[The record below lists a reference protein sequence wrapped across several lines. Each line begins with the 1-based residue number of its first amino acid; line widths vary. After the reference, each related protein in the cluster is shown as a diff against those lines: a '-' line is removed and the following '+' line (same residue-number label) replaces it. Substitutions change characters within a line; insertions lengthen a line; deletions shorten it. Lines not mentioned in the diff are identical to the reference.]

1 MRLLN
6 TSTFQFQ
13 TFSDHDRPPYAIASH
28 RWEGKET
35 TYHEMLQD
43 QGGSSNGFAKVMGFC
58 HLVNRMNKQIG
69 PVRALNDLGLRR
81 QCDWLWIDTAC
92 INKQDGAELSES
104 INSMFSW
111 YGNSSICY
119 AYLSDVKPAQ
129 KIWSSSKLDLMRSQ
143 WFKRG
148 WTLQELLAPRT
159 VVFVAKDWT
168 VIGHKCAY
176 SDKVCS
182 SVCQGFG
189 DRLNKSIAHITGIP
203 QNIINSSMAYELRAV
218 PVEDKLAWAKKR
230 ITTRTEDQAYCLLGL
245 LDVFISPIYGEG
257 ENAWARLVQ
266 ALEYK
271 QSLQTPG
278 PAAKASKSTMWFRL
292 RGAKKEAKQEGRY
305 ASATTMTTVVSS
317 YTSAPYSV
325 PPQRPVHSESAAIC
339 PPVSVPILS
348 RPAQS
353 MGVMGVRR
361 SSPPSAPQIGRSPP
375 SANSVSSRMPSAPQ
389 FGGYTQSTNA
399 MYYESG
405 ALSAPADADMYV
417 TPAGLDSA
425 IYHEEGAISVPAAP
439 LTGYVAALRSGVA
452 QQTHQTYLAPGATT
466 MVDANTKTTDQY
478 WGIIEEE
485 PTLVSSNSELKHRY
499 GSGWSFH
506 DTETGYNS
514 QWIHELE
521 DTSLSMGTKHIF
533 EPLGTA
539 VTVRNVLALF
549 DFIPEEPDELAFT
562 KGATISVVESVFQ
575 DWWRGSL
582 DGRTGIFPLNYVQ
595 KLDPRVDDSG
605 SVTTSESADVDKVV
619 RRYGPANIST
629 LMEGRRP
636 DVDDW
641 LKHDGLS
648 PGLMGNFQW
657 QRLSTTYLDVEA
669 ELPIGGEV
677 EARPGTPKHE
687 RPRVAAT
694 SLKQRPVSAQLG
706 RKLVNDSM
714 LGKRF
719 NKVIVEQPVSSLS
732 VSGAEDQNQQ
742 LIDAIAASSLVSDHH
757 KPTPQGL
764 PSTLP
769 ATSTAIIQPIPQRQ
783 KLPADIALNKLN
795 PEDNDGDSIQADD
808 FWAECWQPPVLTRVT
823 TLEQTKQET
832 NVVTWS
838 DEAQPQSAVV
848 MKQVTTNTTVSPPT
862 EIPDTI
868 HIPRIVLKAL
878 LEQQAR
884 PIAGA
889 SNETELLANTAVE
902 YIRELLLSQNG
913 AQNSLQAKPSG
924 VVESVEIKT
933 AKYEATSVAQ
943 MLSATATNMTK
954 GERVVEV
961 NTTELPD
968 AIAAG

>member
-6 TSTFQFQ
+6 ISTREFQ
-13 TFSDHDRPPYAIASH
+13 TFGDDDRPPYAIASH
-28 RWEGKET
+28 RWEDKET
-35 TYHEMLQD
+35 TYHDMLQN
-43 QGGSSNGFAKVMGFC
+43 GGASSKGYTKIMGFC
-58 HLVNRMNKQIG
+58 RLVHRMNIQIG
-69 PVRALNDLGLRR
+69 PARALNDLGLRR

-111 YGNSSICY
+111 YGSSSICY
-119 AYLSDVKPAQ
+119 AYLADVKPSH
-129 KIWSSSKLDLMRSQ
+129 KLWSSKLDLMRSQ

-159 VVFVAKDWT
+159 VVFVANDWT

-176 SDKVCS
+176 SDKVCNS
-182 SVCQGFG
+182 ICQGFG

-203 QNIINSSMAYELRAV
+203 QNIINSSMAHELRAV

-230 ITTRTEDQAYCLLGL
+230 VTTRTEDQAYCLLGL

-305 ASATTMTTVVSS
+305 ASATTMTAVVSS
-317 YTSAPYSV
+317 YTSAPSS
-325 PPQRPVHSESAAIC
+325 QRPVHSDSAVIR
-339 PPVSVPILS
+339 PPVSMPITS
-348 RPAQS
+348 RPGQS
-353 MGVMGVRR
+353 MGVTSARFDSR
-361 SSPPSAPQIGRSPP
+361 PSAPQIGRSLP
-375 SANSVSSRMPSAPQ
+375 STNSASGRLPSAPHYI
-389 FGGYTQSTNA
+389 GYTQSANA
-399 MYYESG
+399 IYDERG
-405 ALSAPADADMYV
+405 ALSAPADADMYL

-425 IYHEEGAISVPAAP
+425 IYHEDGAISAPAESMTA
-439 LTGYVAALRSGVA
+439 YVAGLRSGIA
-452 QQTHQTYLAPGATT
+452 PHAHQTHLSPGATT
-466 MVDANTKTTDQY
+466 LVNTNTGTTDQY

-485 PTLVSSNSELKHRY
+485 PALVSFNSQLKHRY

-506 DTETGYNS
+506 DTATGYNS
-514 QWIHELE
+514 QWFHELE
-521 DTSLSMGTKHIF
+521 DTSLSMGTKHTF
-533 EPLGTA
+533 EALGTA

-549 DFIPEEPDELAFT
+549 DFIPDEPDELAFT
-562 KGATISVVESVFQ
+562 AGDTICVIESVFQ

-605 SVTTSESADVDKVV
+605 SVITSESADADKAV
-619 RRYGPANIST
+619 RTYGPANIST

-636 DVDDW
+636 DVNDW

-648 PGLMGNFQW
+648 PGLMGNSQW
-657 QRLSTTYLDVEA
+657 QRLSTTYVDVEA
-669 ELPIGGEV
+669 ELAIGHEIG
-677 EARPGTPKHE
+677 ARPGTPKYE
-687 RPRVAAT
+687 MPRAAAT

-706 RKLVNDSM
+706 RKLVNDSV

-719 NKVIVEQPVSSLS
+719 KQVVVEQPVSPLS
-732 VSGAEDQNQQ
+732 ASEAEDQNQQ
-742 LIDAIAASSLVSDHH
+742 FINAIAASSLVSEHH

-769 ATSTAIIQPIPQRQ
+769 ATSTAIFQPIPQRQ

-808 FWAECWQPPVLTRVT
+808 FWAECWQPPVLARVT

-848 MKQVTTNTTVSPPT
+848 MKQVTTNTTVSPPI

-889 SNETELLANTAVE
+889 SSETELLANTAVE

-933 AKYEATSVAQ
+933 AKYEATSVTQ
-943 MLSATATNMTK
+943 MVSATAANMSK
-954 GERVVEV
+954 GDRIVEV

-968 AIAAG
+968 QVVAG

>member
-6 TSTFQFQ
+6 ITTLEFQ
-13 TFSDHDRPPYAIASH
+13 TFGDGDRPPYAIASH

-35 TYHEMLQD
+35 TYNDMLRD
-43 QGGSSNGFAKVMGFC
+43 RGASSDGYLKIVGFC
-58 HLVNRMNKQIG
+58 NLVNRMNTQIG
-69 PVRALNDLGLRR
+69 PARALNDLGLRR

-119 AYLSDVKPAQ
+119 AYLADVKPTQ
-129 KIWSSSKLDLMRSQ
+129 KLWSSKLDLMRSQ

-159 VVFVAKDWT
+159 VVFVANDWS

-176 SDKVCS
+176 SDKVCNA
-182 SVCQGFG
+182 VCQGFG

-203 QNIINSSMAYELRAV
+203 QNIINSSMAHELRAV

-271 QSLQTPG
+271 QSLQTSG
-278 PAAKASKSTMWFRL
+278 PAAKASRSTKWFRL
-292 RGAKKEAKQEGRY
+292 RGAKKEVKQEGRY
-305 ASATTMTTVVSS
+305 ASATTMTTVVSG
-317 YTSAPYSV
+317 YTSAPCSV
-325 PPQRPVHSESAAIC
+325 PPQRPMHSESAVIR
-339 PPVSVPILS
+339 PPVSVPVLS

-353 MGVMGVRR
+353 MGFMGVRS

-375 SANSVSSRMPSAPQ
+375 STNSLSSRMPSAPQ

-405 ALSAPADADMYV
+405 ALSAPADADMYL

-425 IYHEEGAISVPAAP
+425 IYHEDGAISAPAGP
-439 LTGYVAALRSGVA
+439 LTGYVAALRSGVT

-466 MVDANTKTTDQY
+466 MGAANTKTTDQY

-485 PTLVSSNSELKHRY
+485 PTLVSSNSKLKHRY

-506 DTETGYNS
+506 DAETGYNS

-539 VTVRNVLALF
+539 VIVRNVTALF
-549 DFIPEEPDELAFT
+549 DFIPDAPDELAFT
-562 KGATISVVESVFQ
+562 KGNTISVIESVFQ

-582 DGRTGIFPLNYVQ
+582 GGRTGIFPLNYVQ
-595 KLDPRVDDSG
+595 KLDPRVDDLG
-605 SVTTSESADVDKVV
+605 SVVTSESTEVVKVV
-619 RRYGPANIST
+619 RGPANIST

-657 QRLSTTYLDVEA
+657 QRLSTTYIDVEA
-669 ELPIGGEV
+669 ELTRGDEI
-677 EARPGTPKHE
+677 EARPGTPKYE
-687 RPRVAAT
+687 MPKAAAT

-706 RKLVNDSM
+706 RKLVNDSV

-719 NKVIVEQPVSSLS
+719 KKVIVEQPVSPLAVGGS
-732 VSGAEDQNQQ
+732 EHQNQQ
-742 LIDAIAASSLVSDHH
+742 LINAIAASSLVSEHH

-783 KLPADIALNKLN
+783 KLPAGIALNKLN
-795 PEDNDGDSIQADD
+795 TEDNDGDSIQADD

-823 TLEQTKQET
+823 TLEQTKQ
-832 NVVTWS
+832 
-838 DEAQPQSAVV
+838 DEAPPQSAVV

-862 EIPDTI
+862 EVPDTI

-884 PIAGA
+884 PIAGP

-933 AKYEATSVAQ
+933 AKYEATSVTQ

-961 NTTELPD
+961 STTELPD
-968 AIAAG
+968 TIATA